1 MLIENFSRNDDALA
15 RPTKNTIRPKLKL
28 GIRNRNGVTR
38 FWQAKEC
45 TFFRTSQK
53 APDLANKEKYCM
65 LKIILVTQKIGLAMA
80 MRSECTYR

>member
-45 TFFRTSQK
+45 TFFGQVKKRQIWPTRK
-53 APDLANKEKYCM
+53 NTAC
-65 LKIILVTQKIGLAMA
+65 LK
-80 MRSECTYR
+80 